1 MKILL
6 VGPCAPED
14 LSEMF
19 YEEDSFRAKE
29 FSGYR
34 GIPVS
39 LLAKALIEAG
49 YEVVVLTTAEIPRGA
64 TTIFRGFKIEVH
76 IVSSRKRARDRA
88 LTLFRSEIK
97 TLSKKIIEINPDI
110 VHAHWTYEF
119 ALAALAAG
127 KPVLITAHDAP
138 LTIFRNL
145 YDPYRFFRLLMAFRV
160 RIKTKHLTVVSPY
173 LLQRWR
179 KEMFWRRAV
188 SVIPNIS
195 PFPNIPLKLQT
206 EPTSRVLAISDSGK
220 LKNIKSLLLAWV
232 IVLQKTPS
240 AHLDLIGHGLGEND
254 SLAKR
259 AAEKGLGD
267 SVTWHGY
274 KERDF
279 VSEIL
284 TSSDIFVSPSLE
296 ESFGLTF
303 LEAMEHSVP
312 VVGGI
317 SSGAVPFV
325 VADAGLLVNVR
336 KPFEIAEAIIR
347 LLEDEELRR
356 SFGIRGRIRARE
368 AFSADVIARQYIEEY
383 KKILG
388 VANV

>member
-1 MKILL
+1 
-6 VGPCAPED
+6 
-14 LSEMF
+14 MF
-19 YEEDSFRAKE
+19 YEEDSLRAKQ

-34 GIPVS
+34 GVPVS
-39 LLAKALIEAG
+39 SLAKALVENG
-49 YEVVVLTTAEIPRGA
+49 YEVVVLTTAEIQRG
-64 TTIFRGFKIEVH
+64 TTTTFRGSKIEVH

-119 ALAALAAG
+119 ALAALATG

-138 LTIFRNL
+138 ISIFRNQF
-145 YDPYRFFRLLMAFRV
+145 DPYRFFRLLMAFRV
-160 RIKTKHLTVVSPY
+160 RIKTKNLTVVSPY
-173 LLQRWR
+173 LLKRWR
-179 KEMFWRRAV
+179 KEMLWRRPAQ
-188 SVIPNIS
+188 VIPNIS
-195 PFPNIPLKLQT
+195 PFVNTPSKQHT
-206 EPTSRVLAISDSGK
+206 KSTSRVLAISDSDK
-220 LKNIKSLLLAWV
+220 RKNITSLLLAWA
-232 IVLQKTPS
+232 IVLQKIPD
-240 AHLDLIGHGLGEND
+240 AKLDLIGNGLGIKD
-254 SLAKR
+254 SLAKW
-259 AAEKGLGD
+259 ADENSLGD

-284 TSSDIFVSPSLE
+284 TNSNIFVSPSLE

-317 SSGAVPFV
+317 STGAVPFV

-336 KPFEIAEAIIR
+336 KPVEIAEAIIR

-356 SFGIRGRIRARE
+356 SFGIKGRIRVRE
-368 AFSADVIARQYIEEY
+368 AFSADVIARQYLEEY